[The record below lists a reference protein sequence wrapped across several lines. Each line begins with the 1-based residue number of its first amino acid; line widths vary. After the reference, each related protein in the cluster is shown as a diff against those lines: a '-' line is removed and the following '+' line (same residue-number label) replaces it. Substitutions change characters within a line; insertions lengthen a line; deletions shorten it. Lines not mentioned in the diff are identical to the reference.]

1 MTRLSVA
8 AAILLAAA
16 SLTAAPKLTE
26 QEARGK
32 QIYLHGESRNGK
44 PITALMGDGGVE
56 VPATIVPCAS
66 CHGTDARGRDEA
78 GVRPSNLRWDV
89 LTRPYDA
96 PGQRTH
102 PPYTRTAIKRAV
114 TMGLDPAGHKLQ
126 SAMPKYRMSLAQMD
140 DLIAYLQKL
149 PQDSDPGLTDNSIRL
164 GVVVSNP
171 AARSLVETYIS
182 RINQSGGL
190 FGRKIELRFTPTLTQ
205 AFIDASHP
213 FAIAASTLIG
223 NEEEFESLIDQ
234 NQLPSMATIATRE
247 PKSRYSFHVLAG
259 IREQAIALAQYAAKR
274 GAQHPSLVFPDQS
287 PWREIAGET
296 GIAQSS
302 SPDALIVI
310 GPESMQ
316 REILRKASIS
326 DHPPLVL
333 IPAAIAIPFD
343 DLPASLDHRAA
354 IAIPDLSSDTSPS
367 VNGALISTQLL
378 IEALRRTGRD
388 LGREKLID
396 TLEGFYNADSEPT
409 PKITFGPN
417 RHTGTNAVDILVW
430 SAKEKTFAPD

>member
-1 MTRLSVA
+1 MTRLPAA
-8 AAILLAAA
+8 AAIVLAAV
-16 SLTAAPKLTE
+16 SLAAAPKLTQ

-32 QIYLHGESRNGK
+32 QIYLHGESRDGK
-44 PITALMGDGGVE
+44 PITALMGDGGVS
-56 VPATIVPCAS
+56 VPATLVPCAS

-102 PPYTRTAIKRAV
+102 PPYTRAAVKRAV

-126 SAMPKYRMSLAQMD
+126 SAMPKYRMSLTQME

-149 PQDSDPGLTDNSIRL
+149 PQDSDPGLTDDSIRL

-171 AARSLVETYIS
+171 AARSLVKTYIS
-182 RINQSGGL
+182 RVNQSGGL

-223 NEEEFESLIDQ
+223 NEDEFESLIDQ

-247 PKSRYSFHVLAG
+247 PRSRYSFHVLAG
-259 IREQAIALAQYAAKR
+259 IREQAAALAQYATKR
-274 GAQHPSLVFPDQS
+274 GAQHPSIVFPDES
-287 PWREIAGET
+287 PWREIAAET
-296 GIAQSS
+296 GIAQSA

-310 GPESMQ
+310 GPEPLQ
-316 REILRKASIS
+316 REILRKASTA
-326 DHPPLVL
+326 DRPPLVL
-333 IPAAIAIPFD
+333 IPAAIATAFD
-343 DLPASLDHRAA
+343 DLPPTLDHRAA
-354 IAIPDLSSDTSPS
+354 IAVPEVSSPNI
-367 VNGALISTQLL
+367 NGALISTQLL
-378 IEALRRTGRD
+378 IEALRRSGRD

-396 TLEGFYNADSEPT
+396 TLESFYDVDSELT

-417 RHTGTNAVDILVW
+417 RHTGTNAAHILVW
-430 SAKEKTFAPD
+430 SANEKRLVADN